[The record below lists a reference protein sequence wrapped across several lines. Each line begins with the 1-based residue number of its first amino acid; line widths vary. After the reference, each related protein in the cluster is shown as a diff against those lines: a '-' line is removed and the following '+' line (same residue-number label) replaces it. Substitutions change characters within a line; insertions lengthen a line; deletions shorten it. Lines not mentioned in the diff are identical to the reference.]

1 MDKKSPQPPGFAV
14 WLLKRFFPDKTGL
27 YTQLGD
33 IDEAFNTIARE
44 KGNFA
49 AQAWYWITTVR
60 SIPYSIFRT
69 LAWSST
75 MMRNYLKI
83 ALRNMRKYKTG
94 SFINVAGLSLGLAF
108 CILIYLFISDELSFD
123 RFHEKADSIYSIV
136 INDHFYEYSGRRGPI
151 PLAPVLK
158 DHFPEIE
165 SFARLAREINVPVKY
180 NDSIFNENI
189 CLADPEF
196 LEIFSFRPKKGNP
209 GSALYSDSSVV
220 LTQNTAN
227 KYFGNEDPIGK
238 VLLFTFGERQKP
250 FVVDGIMENVP
261 SNSSIHFSILIN
273 IDNLDFIYSSNSLD
287 DWTRHSAPSYLVLK
301 KQADPAHIEN
311 RILDIV
317 KPYMSVFYETRQRYG
332 SLVKNGETITYSLQ
346 NLKDIHLNSSN
357 IVHLPRSDIRKSYIL
372 AAIALLIL
380 LIAVI
385 NFINMSIGRA
395 SLRAREIS
403 VRKMLGAGRKQLI
416 HQFWI
421 ESVCTALISIVL
433 GLFIAVLMLPVFNT
447 LSIKNLTVHSLYH
460 LNSIV
465 VFLLLIV
472 SVGIL
477 AGSFPAL
484 VMANFNLTDVLRG
497 KFKLRRKNL
506 FTKILI
512 ILQFSI
518 SIFLLVASIIMSRQI
533 RFLKN
538 YDLGFDKEGIL
549 IVDLQERH
557 NTESQKLFKFFK
569 ENIQSHMGVKSVSGC
584 MSSPNR
590 TDVYGMIDNQG
601 KRINVYYNRVHYDY
615 LKTMKI
621 NLIEGRDFSSAFSSD
636 ISSVIVNQKLV
647 DVLGLEQP
655 IGKTIKIGPQHP
667 LTIIGVVKNF
677 HYESLKQEV
686 QPAALNMNPT
696 VGLSYAVVRISAAN
710 MAETI
715 AYLRERWEEIQ
726 SVRPFEYSF
735 LDDDI
740 QLFYADENRWNAIV
754 GYSSFFTILIA
765 CMGVF
770 GLTLITVN
778 NRVKEIGI
786 RKILGAS
793 ILSILKLVTSEFAIL
808 VLIANI
814 IVWPLAWAVMNK
826 WLQNFAFRVDFGVWP
841 FLIPGIITA
850 LIALLT
856 SCGYSLK
863 AAIGNPADSLRYE

>member
-1 MDKKSPQPPGFAV
+1 MAK
-14 WLLKRFFPDKTGL
+14 
-27 YTQLGD
+27 
-33 IDEAFNTIARE
+33 E
-44 KGNFA
+44 
-49 AQAWYWITTVR
+49 
-60 SIPYSIFRT
+60 
-69 LAWSST
+69 
-75 MMRNYLKI
+75 
-83 ALRNMRKYKTG
+83 
-94 SFINVAGLSLGLAF
+94 
-108 CILIYLFISDELSFD
+108 
-123 RFHEKADSIYSIV
+123 
-136 INDHFYEYSGRRGPI
+136 
-151 PLAPVLK
+151 
-158 DHFPEIE
+158 
-165 SFARLAREINVPVKY
+165 
-180 NDSIFNENI
+180 
-189 CLADPEF
+189 
-196 LEIFSFRPKKGNP
+196 KGNP
-209 GSALYSDSSVV
+209 GSALHSDSSVV

-238 VLLFTFGERQKP
+238 VLLLTFEEKQKA
-250 FVVDGIMENVP
+250 FVVDGILENVP
-261 SNSSIHFSILIN
+261 SNSSINFSILIN
-273 IDNLDFIYSSNSLD
+273 IDNLNFIYSSNSLD
-287 DWTRHSAPSYLVLK
+287 DWTRRSSQSYLLLK
-301 KQADPAHIEN
+301 KQADPEHIEN
-311 RILDIV
+311 RMLDIV
-317 KPYMSVFYETRQRYG
+317 KPYMSAFYETRQKYG

-346 NLKDIHLNSSN
+346 NLRDIHLNSAN
-357 IVHLPRSDIRKSYIL
+357 ISGLARSDIRRSYIL

-385 NFINMSIGRA
+385 NFINISIGRA
-395 SLRAREIS
+395 SSRACEIS
-403 VRKMLGAGRKQLI
+403 VRKTLGAGGKHLI

-421 ESVCTALISIVL
+421 ESVCTASISIVL
-433 GLFIAVLMLPVFNT
+433 GLFIAVFMMPVFNA
-447 LSIKNLTVHSLYH
+447 LSIKNLAVHSLFH

-533 RFLKN
+533 RYIKN
-538 YDLGFDKEGIL
+538 YDLGFDKDGLL
-549 IVDLQERH
+549 IVDLQETQ
-557 NTESQKLFKFFK
+557 NTRSQELYRLFK
-569 ENIQSHMGVKSVSGC
+569 ESIQSHTAVKSVSGC

-601 KRINVYYNRVHYDY
+601 KKIYVYNNMVHYDY

-636 ISSVIVNQKLV
+636 ISAVIVNQKLV
-647 DVLGLEQP
+647 DELGLDQP
-655 IGKTIKIGPQHP
+655 IGKTIKFGPNPP
-667 LTIIGVVKNF
+667 LTIIGVVNDF
-677 HYESLKQEV
+677 HYSSLKEEV
-686 QPAALNMNPT
+686 QPAALSMDPT
-696 VGLSYAVVRISAAN
+696 SRLFYAVVRISAAH

-715 AYLRERWEEIQ
+715 TYLRERWEEIQ
-726 SVRPFEYSF
+726 SVRPFVFSF

-740 QLFYADENRWNAIV
+740 QSFYADENRWNAIV

-786 RKILGAS
+786 RKVLGAS
-793 ILSILKLVTSEFAIL
+793 ILSILKLVTSEFVIL
-808 VLIANI
+808 ALAANI

-841 FLIPGIITA
+841 LLIPGIIIA
-850 LIALLT
+850 FLALLT

-863 AAIGNPADSLRYE
+863 AALGNPADSLRYE

>member
-1 MDKKSPQPPGFAV
+1 M
-14 WLLKRFFPDKTGL
+14 
-27 YTQLGD
+27 
-33 IDEAFNTIARE
+33 I
-44 KGNFA
+44 
-49 AQAWYWITTVR
+49 
-60 SIPYSIFRT
+60 
-69 LAWSST
+69 
-75 MMRNYLKI
+75 RNYLKI

-136 INDHFYEYSGRRGPI
+136 INDHFYEYSRRYWMVPI
-151 PLAPVLK
+151 APVLK

-165 SFARLAREINVPVKY
+165 SFARLVREINVPVKY
-180 NDSIFNENI
+180 NDNIFNENI
-189 CLADPEF
+189 CMADPEF

-273 IDNLDFIYSSNSLD
+273 IDNLNFIYSSNSLD
-287 DWTRHSAPSYLVLK
+287 DWTRRSAQSYLLLK

-311 RILDIV
+311 RILGIV

-447 LSIKNLTVHSLYH
+447 FSIKNLTVNSLFH

-472 SVGIL
+472 SVGIS

-484 VMANFNLTDVLRG
+484 VMASFNLTDVLRG

-538 YDLGFDKEGIL
+538 YDLGFDKDGIL

-557 NTESQKLFKFFK
+557 NTESQELFKLFK
-569 ENIQSHMGVKSVSGC
+569 ESIQSHTAVKSVSGC

-590 TDVYGMIDNQG
+590 TDIYGMIDNQG
-601 KRINVYYNRVHYDY
+601 KKIYVYYNRVYDDY

-647 DVLGLEQP
+647 DVLGLDKP
-655 IGKTIKIGPQHP
+655 IGKTIKIGPRPP

-677 HYESLKQEV
+677 HYSSLREEV
-686 QPAALNMNPT
+686 APAALNMDPT
-696 VGLSYAVVRISAAN
+696 SGLSYAVVRISAAN
-710 MAETI
+710 MTETI
-715 AYLRERWEEIQ
+715 TYLRERWEEIQ

-740 QLFYADENRWNAIV
+740 QLFYVDENRWNAIV

-793 ILSILKLVTSEFAIL
+793 ILSILKLVTSEFVIL

-826 WLQNFAFRVDFGVWP
+826 WLQNFACRVDFGVWP
-841 FLIPGIITA
+841 LLIPGIITA

-863 AAIGNPADSLRYE
+863 AAIANPVDSLRYE

>member
-1 MDKKSPQPPGFAV
+1 MDKKTPKPPGFAV

-33 IDEAFNTIARE
+33 IDEAFNAMAKG

-49 AQAWYWITTVR
+49 AQAWYCITAVR
-60 SIPYSIFRT
+60 SIPYSIMSAI
-69 LAWSST
+69 AWNST
-75 MMRNYLKI
+75 MIRNYLKI
-83 ALRNMRKYKTG
+83 ALKSLRKHKTG
-94 SFINVAGLSLGLAF
+94 SLINIVGLSLGLAF

-136 INDHFYEYSGRRGPI
+136 INDHFHGYSHRAGPV
-151 PLAPVLK
+151 PMAPTLK

-165 SFARLAREINVPVKY
+165 SFARLAWEIHVPVKY
-180 NDSIFNENI
+180 KDNIFNERI
-189 CLADPEF
+189 GMTDPEF
-196 LEIFSFRPKKGNP
+196 FEIFSFRPKKGNP
-209 GSALYSDSSVV
+209 GSALHSDNSAV
-220 LTQNTAN
+220 LTRNTAN
-227 KYFGNEDPIGK
+227 KYFGHEDPIGK
-238 VLLFTFGERQKP
+238 VLLLTFGEKQKP

-261 SNSSIHFSILIN
+261 SNSSINFSILIN
-273 IDNLDFIYSSNSLD
+273 IDNLNFIDSSNSLE
-287 DWTRHSAPSYLVLK
+287 DWTRRSSASYLLLK
-301 KQADPAHIEN
+301 KQADPEHIEN
-311 RILDIV
+311 RMLGIV
-317 KPYMSVFYETRQRYG
+317 KPYMSVFYERRQNYG
-332 SLVKNGETITYSLQ
+332 HLVKKGETITYSLQ
-346 NLKDIHLNSSN
+346 NLRDIHLNSTN
-357 IVHLPRSDIRKSYIL
+357 ISGLARSDIRRSYIL

-385 NFINMSIGRA
+385 NFINISIGKASSRA
-395 SLRAREIS
+395 CEIS
-403 VRKMLGAGRKQLI
+403 VRKTLGAGRKHLI

-421 ESVCTALISIVL
+421 ESIFTALISIVL
-433 GLFIAVLMLPVFNT
+433 GLLIAVLMMPVFNT
-447 LSIKNLTVHSLYH
+447 LSIKNLTVHSLVH

-465 VFLLLIV
+465 FFLLLII

-497 KFKLRRKNL
+497 KFKLKRKNL

-538 YDLGFDKEGIL
+538 YDLGFDKDGML
-549 IVDLQERH
+549 IVDLQETH
-557 NTESQKLFKFFK
+557 NARSQELFNLFK
-569 ENIQSHMGVKSVSGC
+569 ESIQSHTAVKSVSGC
-584 MSSPNR
+584 MSSPNK
-590 TDVYGMIDNQG
+590 TDVWGMIDYQG
-601 KRINVYYNRVHYDY
+601 KKINVYYNRVHYDY

-636 ISSVIVNQKLV
+636 TSSVIVNQKLV
-647 DVLGLEQP
+647 NELGLDKP
-655 IGKTIKIGPQHP
+655 IGKTIKIGPRP
-667 LTIIGVVKNF
+667 PVTIIGVVKNF
-677 HYESLKQEV
+677 HYLSLKDEV
-686 QPAALNMNPT
+686 EPAALNMDPAER
-696 VGLSYAVVRISAAN
+696 LFHAVVRISAAN

-715 AYLRERWEEIQ
+715 TYLKERWEEIQ
-726 SVRPFEYSF
+726 PVRPFEYSF

-754 GYSSFFTILIA
+754 SYSSFFTILIA

-786 RKILGAS
+786 RKVLGAS
-793 ILSILKLVTSEFAIL
+793 IMSILKLVTSEFVIL
-808 VLIANI
+808 VLAANM

-841 FLIPGIITA
+841 LLIPGIIVAFLT
-850 LIALLT
+850 LLT

-863 AAIGNPADSLRYE
+863 AALGNPVDSLRYE